1 MYSPLLQFQHRVEG
15 PCDIGW
21 LRKVKLCKERI
32 SPAVRLSSIGWAGG
46 RKSMDRVLLVD
57 DDVQL
62 CKLLAERLA
71 TEGYTMETVHDG
83 ARGLERAL
91 SMEHALVVLDL
102 MLPGMGGLD
111 VLRRLRTVSPVPVLI
126 LTARGE
132 DSDRILG
139 LEMGADD
146 YVPKPF
152 NPRELIARIRAILRR
167 TSRIE
172 ASAGPLVVGDLRID
186 PSVREAW
193 LEDLPLN
200 LTSAE
205 FTLLETFM
213 REPGRVLSREQLTE
227 SVLGR
232 KLGPFDRVI
241 DVHVSNLRRKLG
253 VPQEG
258 PADQSGSRQR
268 LSVRIAT
275 ECKGR

>member
-1 MYSPLLQFQHRVEG
+1 
-15 PCDIGW
+15 
-21 LRKVKLCKERI
+21 
-32 SPAVRLSSIGWAGG
+32 
-46 RKSMDRVLLVD
+46 MDRVLLVD

-83 ARGLERAL
+83 TRGLELAL
-91 SMEHALVVLDL
+91 SMEYALVVLDL

-111 VLRRLRTVSPVPVLI
+111 VLRRLRKVSPVPVLI

-132 DSDRILG
+132 DSDRIMG

-167 TSRIE
+167 TGQAE

-186 PSVREAW
+186 PAVREVW
-193 LEDLPLN
+193 LENTPLN

-205 FTLLETFM
+205 FTLLAAFM

-232 KLGPFDRVI
+232 KLGLFDRVI
-241 DVHVSNLRRKLG
+241 DVHVSNLRKKLG

-258 PADQSGSRQR
+258 QRIKAVRGSGYLFASRPNAKDADH
-268 LSVRIAT
+268 A
-275 ECKGR
+275 

>member
-1 MYSPLLQFQHRVEG
+1 
-15 PCDIGW
+15 
-21 LRKVKLCKERI
+21 
-32 SPAVRLSSIGWAGG
+32 
-46 RKSMDRVLLVD
+46 MDRVLLVD

-71 TEGYTMETVHDG
+71 SEGFTMDTVNDG
-83 ARGLERAL
+83 SRGLERTL
-91 SMEHALVVLDL
+91 SMEYDLVVLDL

-111 VLRRLRTVSPVPVLI
+111 VLRRLRKVSPVPVLI

-146 YVPKPF
+146 YVQKPF

-167 TSRIE
+167 TGGTE
-172 ASAGPLVVGDLRID
+172 AAAGPLVVGDIRID
-186 PSVREAW
+186 PAVREAW
-193 LEDLPLN
+193 LEDALLN

-205 FTLLETFM
+205 FALLEAFM

-227 SVLGR
+227 AVLGR
-232 KLGPFDRVI
+232 RLGPFDRVI

-253 VPQEG
+253 TAQDGQRIKAVRGSGYLFASRPG
-258 PADQSGSRQR
+258 TKDADH
-268 LSVRIAT
+268 A
-275 ECKGR
+275 

>member
-1 MYSPLLQFQHRVEG
+1 MEQILL
-15 PCDIGW
+15 I
-21 LRKVKLCKERI
+21 
-32 SPAVRLSSIGWAGG
+32 
-46 RKSMDRVLLVD
+46 D

-71 TEGYTMETVHDG
+71 TERYTVETVHDG
-83 ARGLERAL
+83 SRGLERAL
-91 SMEHALVVLDL
+91 SMQHALVVLDL

-132 DSDRILG
+132 DSNRILG

-167 TSRIE
+167 VGRAE
-172 ASAGPLVVGDLRID
+172 ASAGPLAVGDLRID
-186 PSVREAW
+186 PAVREVW
-193 LEDLPLN
+193 LEDSPLN

-205 FTLLETFM
+205 FTLLEVFM

-253 VPQEG
+253 VPQDG
-258 PADQSGSRQR
+258 QRIKAVRGSGYLFVPRPNLKDADH
-268 LSVRIAT
+268 A
-275 ECKGR
+275 

>member
-1 MYSPLLQFQHRVEG
+1 
-15 PCDIGW
+15 
-21 LRKVKLCKERI
+21 
-32 SPAVRLSSIGWAGG
+32 
-46 RKSMDRVLLVD
+46 MDRVLLVD

-83 ARGLERAL
+83 PRGLERAL
-91 SMEHALVVLDL
+91 SMEYALVVLDL

-111 VLRRLRTVSPVPVLI
+111 VLRRLRKVSPVPVLI

-167 TSRIE
+167 TLRAE

-186 PSVREAW
+186 PAVREVW
-193 LEDLPLN
+193 LEDAPLN

-205 FTLLETFM
+205 FTLLEAFM
-213 REPGRVLSREQLTE
+213 REPGRVLSREQLTD

-241 DVHVSNLRRKLG
+241 DVHVSNLRKKLG

-258 PADQSGSRQR
+258 QRIKAVRGSGYLFASR
-268 LSVRIAT
+268 SNAKST
-275 ECKGR
+275 DHA